1 MLRSLYLSMKIM
13 EMILFQFTVSRKRP
27 FYQITDT
34 QFDSF
39 ETNLLFCQSGSNFSG
54 NNEKKTQ
61 YFDFRSFLQFFLM
74 IS

>member
-34 QFDSF
+34 QFYSF

-54 NNEKKTQ
+54 NNEEKCNILI
-61 YFDFRSFLQFFLM
+61 FDPFCSF
-74 IS
+74 S